1 MLQPCLPRSVSPA
14 ANGSSP
20 QSPPTATGFI
30 FPLEFLNSP
39 VHSGLFPLLACLSAL
54 PTKTFGHLFH
64 SLQKTTPDSKMT
76 SYKTSSY
83 TVKTSS
89 VPRSFSSRSYAG
101 PSGSRKSFSVH
112 SSYGG
117 GSRGFGGS
125 GITSSSAYGLNSS
138 MGVGGGFGGYASG
151 MGAQAPIT
159 AVTVNR
165 SLLAPLNLEID
176 PNIQIVRTQ
185 EKEQIKSLNNRFASF
200 IDKVRA
206 YNRGYVYETFKFP
219 YSFLQT

>member
-1 MLQPCLPRSVSPA
+1 
-14 ANGSSP
+14 
-20 QSPPTATGFI
+20 
-30 FPLEFLNSP
+30 
-39 VHSGLFPLLACLSAL
+39 
-54 PTKTFGHLFH
+54 
-64 SLQKTTPDSKMT
+64 MT

-89 VPRSFSSRSYAG
+89 APRSFSSRSYAG
-101 PSGSRKSFSVH
+101 PSGSRKSFSVQ
-112 SSYGG
+112 SSFGG
-117 GSRGFGGS
+117 GSRGFGGT
-125 GITSSSAYGLNSS
+125 GITSSTAYGLNSS
-138 MGVGGGFGGYASG
+138 MGLGYGGAFGSSLV
-151 MGAQAPIT
+151 AQAPIT

-206 YNRGYVYETFKFP
+206 YDRGFVC
-219 YSFLQT
+219 